1 MESNLSFTATFSK
14 RKPLI
19 FLEKVGGFR
28 FFKSKKC
35 PYGTDMGLGGNLTS
49 MTGAG
54 SFQMSVGRSKG
65 TLQIKRFIGGFFL
78 SITAGIQQ
86 AVNQR

>member
-1 MESNLSFTATFSK
+1 
-14 RKPLI
+14 
-19 FLEKVGGFR
+19 
-28 FFKSKKC
+28 
-35 PYGTDMGLGGNLTS
+35 MGLGGNLTS